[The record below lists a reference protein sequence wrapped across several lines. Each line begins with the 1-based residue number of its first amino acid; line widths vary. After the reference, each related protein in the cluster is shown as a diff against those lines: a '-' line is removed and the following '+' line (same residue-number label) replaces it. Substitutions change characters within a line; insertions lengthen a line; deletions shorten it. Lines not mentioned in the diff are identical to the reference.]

1 MVSPTQSDLHE
12 TKRAILNA
20 AERVFAE
27 QGFHAASLRT
37 LTAQANV
44 NLGAVNYHFSTKD
57 ELVLAVL
64 RRRIQPLNERRLLL
78 LSRFQKEAGAHPVSP
93 EKILEALFRP
103 LLEAIASRGQG
114 GRHFIRLIAQCL
126 AEPARYL
133 QPLIR
138 EEFAEKN
145 RRFHTALAEALPFLS
160 SEEVHWRLHFAQGVF
175 LHTITNAEVLRI
187 SSNGRCQ
194 IADAESLLQRV
205 ISFCSAGLRAAV
217 PQGEGKKW
225 K

>member
-1 MVSPTQSDLHE
+1 MDSPANLHE

-27 QGFHAASLRT
+27 HGFHGASLRT

-44 NLGAVNYHFSTKD
+44 NLGAVNYHFSSKD
-57 ELVLAVL
+57 DLVLAVL
-64 RRRIQPLNERRLLL
+64 RRRIQPLNERRLVLL
-78 LSRFQKEAGAHPVSP
+78 TRFQKEAGKQPVSAD
-93 EKILEALFRP
+93 KILEALFRP
-103 LLEAIASRGQG
+103 LLEVVTSPSQG
-114 GRHFIRLIAQCL
+114 GRHFVRLIAQCL

-160 SEEVHWRLHFAQGVF
+160 SEDVHYRLHFAQGAF
-175 LHTITNAEVLRI
+175 LHTITNADVLKI
-187 SSNGRCQ
+187 CSEGRCQ
-194 IADAESLLQRV
+194 IVDTESLLQRA
-205 ISFCSAGLRAAV
+205 ISFCSAGLRAPV
-217 PQGEGKKW
+217 PKGEGKKW

>member
-1 MVSPTQSDLHE
+1 MPSPADLHE

-44 NLGAVNYHFSTKD
+44 NLGAVNYHFSSKD
-57 ELVLAVL
+57 DLVLAVL
-64 RRRIQPLNERRLLL
+64 RRRIQPLNERRLAL
-78 LSRFQKEAGAHPVSP
+78 LSRFEKEAGKEPVSA

-103 LLEAIASRGQG
+103 LLEMITSRAQG
-114 GRHFIRLIAQCL
+114 GRCFVRLIAQTL

-145 RRFHTALAEALPFLS
+145 RRFQAALAEALPFLP
-160 SEEVHWRLHFAQGVF
+160 SEEVHWRLHFAQGAF
-175 LHTITNAEVLRI
+175 LHTITNAEVLKI
-187 SSNGRCQ
+187 SSEGHCQ
-194 IADAESLLQRV
+194 IGDTESLLQRV
-205 ISFCSAGLRAAV
+205 ILFCSAGLRA
-217 PQGEGKKW
+217 PLHEGGEKKW